1 MLVGNILKSQTGTL
15 AQTPLPVLLHAIAAK
30 ERTCALSLKHEV
42 TEKTLVFEDGS
53 PPYVDD
59 DTEVR
64 IEGGRLLVYYFDD
77 EGAVVYDG
85 VEEEP
90 GRFRLMARSRRRTGM
105 VRFDDSGSVLR
116 GYFEEDG
123 ERFRFEIHLGK
134 T

>member
-1 MLVGNILKSQTGTL
+1 VEIYEGCTTHI
-15 AQTPLPVLLHAIAAK
+15 
-30 ERTCALSLKHEV
+30 
-42 TEKTLVFEDGS
+42 VFEDGS

-90 GRFRLMARSRRRTGM
+90 GRFRLMARSRRRTG
-105 VRFDDSGSVLR
+105 VLR
-116 GYFEEDG
+116 LDGDRSALRGHFEEDG
-123 ERFRFEIHLGK
+123 ERFRLEIRLSRS
-134 T
+134 